1 MARIGDRTEP
11 MSPQAA
17 LLQHL
22 RDLKRSRAEADG
34 ESAATRDAW
43 VRAVDSLL
51 AWIRAWLQ
59 RAVNEGLARVDLAT
73 VRIQDVDHGAYDAP
87 ALRLTLGGGRIVWI
101 RPAGMM
107 RVGARGIVDM
117 VCGSSRALIVLNR
130 SGLWKIRSPAHHAS
144 LVVLDEGSFS
154 RVLGELIL

>member
-1 MARIGDRTEP
+1 

-22 RDLKRSRAEADG
+22 RDLKRHRHDSVG
-34 ESAATRDAW
+34 ESAAARDEW
-43 VRAVDSLL
+43 LEAVSALMG
-51 AWIRAWLQ
+51 WIRVWLQ
-59 RAVNEGLARVDLAT
+59 RAVDEGLARVELAS
-73 VRIQDVDHGAYDAP
+73 VRVQDEDHGAYDAP
-87 ALRLTLGGGRIVWI
+87 ALRLTLAGGRVVWV

-117 VCGSSRALIVLNR
+117 VCGSNRALIVLNR
-130 SGLWKIRSPAHHAS
+130 AGMWKIRSPLERAS
-144 LVVLDEGSFS
+144 LSVLDESTFS